1 MSWDS
6 LGIFPT
12 PGTTHQL
19 ERQSLTKPIF
29 NMRAGRLH
37 AGLPGSMTEELRGL
51 GVQHSQGR
59 GPAGGGEHGGGGRAC
74 WRTRVACE
82 EAEVGLEG
90 RRRAGSTICILTMGK
105 RMTVSFAPSRPS
117 SLPLPRCR
125 PPLPEVH
132 TTAYT
137 HSGSTRA
144 KPVLGT
150 RTETATVQE
159 RTRELLLGPG
169 PARSLSDH

>member
-59 GPAGGGEHGGGGRAC
+59 GPAGGGEHGGGGASML
-74 WRTRVACE
+74 A
-82 EAEVGLEG
+82 
-90 RRRAGSTICILTMGK
+90 
-105 RMTVSFAPSRPS
+105 
-117 SLPLPRCR
+117 
-125 PPLPEVH
+125 
-132 TTAYT
+132 
-137 HSGSTRA
+137 HSGG
-144 KPVLGT
+144 L
-150 RTETATVQE
+150 
-159 RTRELLLGPG
+159 
-169 PARSLSDH
+169 